1 MEMFLIVDVGCL
13 AMSGVDGK
21 IYLELLWFSMFVCD
35 GLVCIGVTALSLH
48 ALFRPIATQGSF
60 LTL

>member
-1 MEMFLIVDVGCL
+1 MFLIADVGSL

-35 GLVCIGVTALSLH
+35 GLVCIGVTALSVH